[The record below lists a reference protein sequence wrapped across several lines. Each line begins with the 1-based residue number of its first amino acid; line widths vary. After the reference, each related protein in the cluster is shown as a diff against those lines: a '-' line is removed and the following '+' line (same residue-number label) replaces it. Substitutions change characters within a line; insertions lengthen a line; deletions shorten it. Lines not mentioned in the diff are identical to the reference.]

1 MLHKILTMSTFWSMY
16 KAEKKD
22 IKIYSLQVCGSFTI
36 STFWSMYKAENK
48 DVLTVAY
55 TIT

>member
-1 MLHKILTMSTFWSMY
+1 MY
-16 KAEKKD
+16 KAVKKD
-22 IKIYSLQVCGSFTI
+22 MQIYSLRVCGSFTI

-48 DVLTVAY
+48 DILTVTY